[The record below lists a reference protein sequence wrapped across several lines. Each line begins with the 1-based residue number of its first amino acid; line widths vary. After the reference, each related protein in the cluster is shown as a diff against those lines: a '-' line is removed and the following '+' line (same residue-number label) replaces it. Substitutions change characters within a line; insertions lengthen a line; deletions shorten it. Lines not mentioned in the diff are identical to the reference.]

1 MNPLFEYMNFRDY
14 LRDYYDEK
22 KKEHAFYSFR
32 LFSQKAGFS
41 SPNFFKLV
49 IDGKRNLSK
58 ESVFKFSK
66 ALGHTKK
73 EADYFENLVFFNQSK
88 TLEEKNAYLSNLMK
102 VRGKSDPKKIEE
114 SEYSYYSDWYNPVI
128 RELVIAMDFKE
139 NFKKLGQSV
148 VPAIS
153 ADEAR
158 RSVRLLLDLGFIQK
172 SESGIYSRTS
182 AILTTGPQ
190 VRSIAIAN
198 YHKVMMQRASESIER
213 FPAQQR
219 DITSLTL
226 SVSEEAF
233 AAIIAKLQ
241 DFRKEVL
248 ELSET
253 DEQRRKVVQLNMQLF
268 PLSNSFDQPGD
279 KE

>member
-172 SESGIYSRTS
+172 SEAGTYSRTS

>member
-66 ALGHTKK
+66 ALDHTKK

-88 TLEEKNAYLSNLMK
+88 TLEEKNAYLSNVMK

-128 RELVIAMDFKE
+128 RELVAAMDFKG
-139 NFKKLGQSV
+139 NFKKLGQSM

-153 ADEAR
+153 ADEAQ

-172 SESGIYSRTS
+172 SETGRYSRT
-182 AILTTGPQ
+182 AAVLTTGPQ

-198 YHKVMMQRASESIER
+198 YHKVMMQRASEAIER
-213 FPAQQR
+213 FPALQR

-233 AAIIAKLQ
+233 AAIVAKLQ
-241 DFRKEVL
+241 DFRKEIL

-253 DEQRRKVVQLNMQLF
+253 DDQRRKVVQLNMQLF
-268 PLSNSFDQPGD
+268 PLSNSFDQPGG